1 MKISQHYA
9 AKNKANSGNLN
20 NLSFKFQ
27 NCGPTTDPFKV
38 NQLQVQ
44 PDPLKL
50 PGNITFSGS
59 ASIVANITGPLT
71 VIVLNYYLS
80 NSLIFFLISTNKDDN
95 QVSESSW
102 AA

>member
-1 MKISQHYA
+1 MKYLCTLLVFLCLSSQIESKFNLMKIAQKYSI
-9 AKNKANSGNLN
+9 KNNPKSDNLN

-27 NCGPTTDPFKV
+27 NCGPTSDPFKV

-59 ASIVANITGPLT
+59 ASIVSNITGPLT
-71 VIVLNYYLS
+71 VTFIIL
-80 NSLIFFLISTNKDDN
+80 
-95 QVSESSW
+95 
-102 AA
+102 